1 MHEKS
6 ETIQNKNGKWI
17 NVYGKGLPKEGQV
30 LPILHPKFEKEEYD
44 TEKEAVAS
52 AKQRSDLT
60 PEGMFKDL
68 DYEKEIQAFDDS
80 GKAIPKSESKVV
92 TEAEPKSMEYS
103 EEEIL
108 KAEEIANAGNDWKE
122 EFKRMLSAM
131 NKDKPKKDEGMLST
145 EEESNAKEDQIAKG
159 YHQMPDGSTMKDSEM
174 EEEVSTDVAKDL
186 DDEGRGLKGYK
197 PPVDKMK
204 EGWKQ
209 IEGSNAIS
217 VDTKSEHWQ
226 TQKGYDEAVKM
237 YGTKPAWVK
246 EPSLIYNP
254 KTGKYDKIEQDEYV
268 EIKPKRISL

>member
-1 MHEKS
+1 MAMTKKQKKLLSGMFTSKKDYYMPDIDWPEDQEFDS
-6 ETIQNKNGKWI
+6 NGM
-17 NVYGKGLPKEGQV
+17 
-30 LPILHPKFEKEEYD
+30 PIP
-44 TEKEAVAS
+44 
-52 AKQRSDLT
+52 QSDL
-60 PEGMFKDL
+60 
-68 DYEKEIQAFDDS
+68 
-80 GKAIPKSESKVV
+80 KVV
-92 TEAEPKSMEYS
+92 TEAKPKSMPVPIGEASSYT
-103 EEEIL
+103 EEEKV
-108 KAEEIANAGNDWKE
+108 KAEEIAAAGEDWKAE
-122 EFKRMLSAM
+122 LQRMLSSM
-131 NKDKPKKDEGMLST
+131 NKDKPKKEEGMLSIK
-145 EEESNAKEDQIAKG
+145 EESNAKEDQIAKG

-209 IEGSNAIS
+209 VEGSNAIS

>member
-1 MHEKS
+1 MAMTKKQKKLLSGMFTSKKDYYMPDIDWPEDQEFDS
-6 ETIQNKNGKWI
+6 NGM
-17 NVYGKGLPKEGQV
+17 
-30 LPILHPKFEKEEYD
+30 PIP
-44 TEKEAVAS
+44 
-52 AKQRSDLT
+52 QSDL
-60 PEGMFKDL
+60 
-68 DYEKEIQAFDDS
+68 
-80 GKAIPKSESKVV
+80 KVV
-92 TEAEPKSMEYS
+92 TEAKPKSMPVPIGEASSYT
-103 EEEIL
+103 EEEKV
-108 KAEEIANAGNDWKE
+108 KAEEIAAAGEDWKAE
-122 EFKRMLSAM
+122 LQRMLSSM
-131 NKDKPKKDEGMLST
+131 NKDKPKKEEGMLSIK
-145 EEESNAKEDQIAKG
+145 EESNAKEDQIAKG

-197 PPVDKMK
+197 PPVDKRK

-209 IEGSNAIS
+209 IDGSNAIS

>member
-30 LPILHPKFEKEEYD
+30 LPILHPEFEKEEYD

-80 GKAIPKSESKVV
+80 GVAIPFSDDVIATIE
-92 TEAEPKSMEYS
+92 EPESME
-103 EEEIL
+103 
-108 KAEEIANAGNDWKE
+108 D
-122 EFKRMLSAM
+122 
-131 NKDKPKKDEGMLST
+131 PEGMLTSNAKKEST
-145 EEESNAKEDQIAKG
+145 AKEDQIAKG
-159 YHQMPDGSTMKDSEM
+159 YHQMPDGSVMKNSEM
-174 EEEVSTDVAKDL
+174 EEEYSTDVAKDL

-197 PPVDKMK
+197 PPSEPEKRGYKQDDGGNYSVDSTDDYWKTK
-204 EGWKQ
+204 EG
-209 IEGSNAIS
+209 
-217 VDTKSEHWQ
+217 
-226 TQKGYDEAVKM
+226 YDAAM
-237 YGTKPAWVK
+237 DLYGTKPAWVK

-254 KTGKYDKIEQDEYV
+254 QTKKYDPIEKEEFVDLR
-268 EIKPKRISL
+268 PKKDLSAFA

>member
-30 LPILHPKFEKEEYD
+30 LPILHPGFEKEEYD
-44 TEKEAVAS
+44 TEEEAVAS

-80 GKAIPKSESKVV
+80 GEAIPFSDDVV
-92 TEAEPKSMEYS
+92 AKIEEPESME
-103 EEEIL
+103 E
-108 KAEEIANAGNDWKE
+108 
-122 EFKRMLSAM
+122 
-131 NKDKPKKDEGMLST
+131 PEGMLTSNT
-145 EEESNAKEDQIAKG
+145 KKESNAKEDQIAKG
-159 YHQMPDGSTMKDSEM
+159 YHQMPDGSKMKDSEM
-174 EEEVSTDVAKDL
+174 EEEVSKDVAKDL

-217 VDTKSEHWQ
+217 VDEKSEHWQ
-226 TQKGYDEAVKM
+226 TKKGYDEAIKM

-254 KTGKYDKIEQDEYV
+254 QTKKYDP
-268 EIKPKRISL
+268 IKKEEFVDLKPKKRISL

>member
-1 MHEKS
+1 MAMTKKQKKLLSGMFTSKKDYYMPDIDWPEDQEFDS
-6 ETIQNKNGKWI
+6 NGM
-17 NVYGKGLPKEGQV
+17 
-30 LPILHPKFEKEEYD
+30 PIP
-44 TEKEAVAS
+44 
-52 AKQRSDLT
+52 QSDL
-60 PEGMFKDL
+60 
-68 DYEKEIQAFDDS
+68 
-80 GKAIPKSESKVV
+80 KVV
-92 TEAEPKSMEYS
+92 TEAKPKSMPVPIGEASSYT
-103 EEEIL
+103 EEEKV
-108 KAEEIANAGNDWKE
+108 KAEEIAAAGEDWKAE
-122 EFKRMLSAM
+122 LQRMLSSM
-131 NKDKPKKDEGMLST
+131 NKDKPKKEEGMLSIK
-145 EEESNAKEDQIAKG
+145 EESNAKEDQIAKG

-186 DDEGRGLKGYK
+186 NDEGRGLKGYK